1 MVYLN
6 KFSILTSLQ
15 FYFHQAALW
24 TITVVLRCTPLP
36 LSQWS
41 KLTIEGAFFTFLTIV
56 GCKVIIHKSSAQWC
70 VLTISVPLGVGEAPV
85 ENSWGSYKI
94 KKCSPEKVSII
105 CLIYTKF
112 GVCPLWTYLFKIWS
126 GKSGFLGRCKNWRFQ
141 FQKYKVTCW

>member
-1 MVYLN
+1 MDHMVYLN

-56 GCKVIIHKSSAQWC
+56 GCKVIIHKSRGEKFFWNINWDLGWFWASWQYWKKNWADYEQLLKATFEGGFC
-70 VLTISVPLGVGEAPV
+70 VRTKKLHKT
-85 ENSWGSYKI
+85 KI
-94 KKCSPEKVSII
+94 KQD
-105 CLIYTKF
+105 
-112 GVCPLWTYLFKIWS
+112 
-126 GKSGFLGRCKNWRFQ
+126 WRYSDP
-141 FQKYKVTCW
+141 KARNG